1 MLLKSLLASELSDAW
16 ALSERDTLAS
26 EKGEGIVMKIAQRK
40 DHIVQSSSETAY
52 KSAKQGPNTA
62 QGEDEENGLG

>member
-1 MLLKSLLASELSDAW
+1 MSSPRRRRSRKETHLQ
-16 ALSERDTLAS
+16 S